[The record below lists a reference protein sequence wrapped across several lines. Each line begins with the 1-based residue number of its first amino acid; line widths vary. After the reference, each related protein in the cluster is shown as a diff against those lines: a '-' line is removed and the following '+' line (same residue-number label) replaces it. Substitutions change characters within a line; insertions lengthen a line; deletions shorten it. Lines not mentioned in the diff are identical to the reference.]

1 MEKFVH
7 FQLDLDAPIQ
17 AVYDAWTTEAG
28 LISFFS
34 PHVNI
39 DLRPGGP
46 FEILFNPE
54 NPPGQRGAEGMIVM
68 AFQSPSFFAFTW
80 NAPPSLPEVR
90 DHLSHVTIRFAALN
104 ENKTRLNFK
113 EDGFASGG
121 QWDERIDYFL
131 SAWGQVMLPRL
142 ALRFAEVP
150 VDWESDID
158 LAPYLDLVKTIPLQE

>member
-1 MEKFVH
+1 MEKVVH
-7 FQLDLDAPIQ
+7 FQLDLDASIQ
-17 AVYDAWTTEAG
+17 AVYDAWTTHAG

-34 PHVNI
+34 PQVNFE
-39 DLRPGGP
+39 LRPGGP

-68 AFQSPSFFAFTW
+68 AFQAPTFFAFTW

-90 DHLSHVTIRFAALN
+90 DHLSHVTIRLEALS
-104 ENKTRLNFK
+104 ENKTRLDFK
-113 EDGFASGG
+113 EDGFAAGG

-131 SAWGQVMLPRL
+131 GAWGKVVLPRL
-142 ALRFAEVP
+142 ALSFAEGP

-158 LAPYLDLVKTIPLQE
+158 LAPYQQLIKTIDS